1 LEEDEEEKRK
11 KRRSKKEEFSGS
23 EKIKEQEARKLQED
37 MERKQREEDESFL
50 INTVRMLFKK
60 LVYFTHNNPLGNLF
74 RTDIYWKYAGRSL
87 CNL

>member
-23 EKIKEQEARKLQED
+23 EKIKEQEVRKIQED

-60 LVYFTHNNPLGNLF
+60 LLYSQQSF
-74 RTDIYWKYAGRSL
+74 R
-87 CNL
+87 